1 MKISWISKAAIVVGI
16 NAIAFGGLVVAPANA
31 DPAEGVY
38 GDLVAT
44 GSDTT
49 QDVVNGLA
57 LALGENPDTGNSY
70 IASYDAAPG
79 SGNGSVVADCATDNK
94 DKIVTQLGAT
104 AFTRPNGSG
113 NGRDTLRAA
122 IGQSSSASVTSYACS
137 LKTSGSWAQTL
148 NATDIRGKVQFAR
161 SSSGPGAGDTTAAG
175 TIAYVP
181 FAKDAVSVAVSPTSK
196 IPALSFGTSTVNT
209 QVGGVTGKVENT
221 LWAIYT
227 CKATKVVEPQTG
239 SSFLANA
246 DYVAAGTDTVTNL
259 KAYIPQSGSGTR
271 SFWIAKFNVTEANIS
286 SGTAENAKCL
296 KDVISGGANDGTK
309 VQEHNGLAVGSDDY
323 AITPFSIPQFVAQ
336 SNAITGVT
344 SRINGAVLRAIGG
357 VNPTTGSTPNM
368 SMNATF
374 TTSAATSTL
383 GRLVYN
389 IVPSRELDDPNS
401 LAHQV
406 FAGTT
411 SLICAETATIRRYG
425 FAPLTRTTG
434 PSSCGYTG
442 LRAYAPSTAAMTVEV
457 VDAATSGANI
467 VTSASEGQTVY
478 FRLKNLTSNGNGG
491 GVVQFSDG
499 AGNVFA
505 ELEVP
510 AGSTNPVT
518 ATNSTWLYQ
527 EVTLDENLPAGVYD
541 VVATFIPTLPGVET
555 KTQANLITFALEQ
568 REIDGMTLELF
579 ANTYKVGKK
588 GKLGVT
594 VEATG
599 VYPTG
604 TVNVYNGSRLLGS
617 AELTDYNPGGA
628 GGNIAPRELAKTI
641 INMAKFKKKGNITL
655 TIEYEGD
662 DTYLPFETTQVIR
675 VK

>member
-1 MKISWISKAAIVVGI
+1 
-16 NAIAFGGLVVAPANA
+16 
-31 DPAEGVY
+31 
-38 GDLVAT
+38 
-44 GSDTT
+44 
-49 QDVVNGLA
+49 
-57 LALGENPDTGNSY
+57 
-70 IASYDAAPG
+70 
-79 SGNGSVVADCATDNK
+79 
-94 DKIVTQLGAT
+94 
-104 AFTRPNGSG
+104 
-113 NGRDTLRAA
+113 
-122 IGQSSSASVTSYACS
+122 
-137 LKTSGSWAQTL
+137 
-148 NATDIRGKVQFAR
+148 
-161 SSSGPGAGDTTAAG
+161 
-175 TIAYVP
+175 
-181 FAKDAVSVAVSPTSK
+181 
-196 IPALSFGTSTVNT
+196 
-209 QVGGVTGKVENT
+209 
-221 LWAIYT
+221 
-227 CKATKVVEPQTG
+227 
-239 SSFLANA
+239 
-246 DYVAAGTDTVTNL
+246 
-259 KAYIPQSGSGTR
+259 
-271 SFWIAKFNVTEANIS
+271 
-286 SGTAENAKCL
+286 L

-344 SRINGAVLRAIGG
+344 SRINGAVIRAIGG

-411 SLICAETATIRRYG
+411 SLICAETTTIRRYG
-425 FAPLTRTTG
+425 FAPLTRTSG
-434 PSSCGYTG
+434 PSSCGYTN

-541 VVATFIPTLPGVET
+541 VVANFIPTLPGVET

-604 TVNVYNGSRLLGS
+604 TVTVYNGSKLLGS
-617 AELTDYNPGGA
+617 AELADYNPGGA

-641 INMAKFKKKGNITL
+641 INMAKFKKKGNVTL

-662 DTYLPFETTQVIR
+662 DTYLPYETTQVIR

>member
-16 NAIAFGGLVVAPANA
+16 NAIAFGGLIVAPANA
-31 DPAEGVY
+31 DPAADVY

-79 SGNGSVVADCATDNK
+79 TGNGSAVGDCASGNL
-94 DKIVTQLGAT
+94 DKIVTQEGAT

-122 IGQSSSASVTSYACS
+122 IGQASSASVTSYACS

-175 TIAYVP
+175 TVAYVP

-196 IPALSFGTSTVNT
+196 VPALSFGTATVNT

-239 SSFLANA
+239 SPFLANA
-246 DYVAAGTDTVTNL
+246 DYVAAGTDTVTSL

-271 SFWIAKFNVTEANIS
+271 AYWIARFNVTETNITNAAANAS
-286 SGTAENAKCL
+286 CL
-296 KDVISGGANDGTK
+296 KDVISGGANDGSK
-309 VQEHNGLAVGSDDY
+309 VQEHSGLAVGADNY
-323 AITPFSIPQFVAQ
+323 AVTPFSIPQFVAQ

-344 SRINGAVLRAIGG
+344 SRINSAVIRAIGG
-357 VNPTTGSTPNM
+357 VNPTTGTTPNM
-368 SMNATF
+368 AMNAAF
-374 TTSAATSTL
+374 TTSTATSNL

-406 FAGTT
+406 FAGT
-411 SLICAETATIRRYG
+411 SSMICEETATISRYG

-442 LRAYAPSTAAMTVEV
+442 LRAYAPSTAAMTIEV

-467 VTSASEGQTVY
+467 VTSASEGSTVY

-518 ATNSTWLYQ
+518 ATSSTWLYQ
-527 EVTLDENLPAGVYD
+527 EVTLDQNLPAGVYD
-541 VVATFIPTLPGVET
+541 VVADFIPTLPGVET
-555 KTQANLITFALEQ
+555 KTQANVITFALEQ
-568 REIDGMTLELF
+568 REIDGMTFELF
-579 ANTYKVGKK
+579 ASTYKVGKK

-594 VEATG
+594 VEGTG

-604 TVNVYNGSRLLGS
+604 TVNVYSGTKLLGS
-617 AELTDYNPGGA
+617 ADLADYNSGGA
-628 GGNIAPRELAKTI
+628 GGNIVQRELANTI
-641 INMAKFKKKGNITL
+641 INMAKFKKKGNVTL
-655 TIEYEGD
+655 TIEYDGD
-662 DTYLPFETTQVIR
+662 DTYLPYETTQVIR